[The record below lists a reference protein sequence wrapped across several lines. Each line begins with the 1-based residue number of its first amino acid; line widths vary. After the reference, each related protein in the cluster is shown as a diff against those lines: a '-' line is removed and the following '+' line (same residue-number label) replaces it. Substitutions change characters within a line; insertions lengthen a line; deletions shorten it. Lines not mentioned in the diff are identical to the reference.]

1 MKRTT
6 LFAGLLMISAT
17 AFAQNIKL
25 PAPQQ
30 NGGKP
35 LMEALS
41 QRKSARE
48 FDAKALSEQTLSNLL
63 WAAYGFNRDGMRTVP
78 SANNK
83 QEFEVYAV
91 TEKGAYLYNAKEN
104 TLELVS
110 DKDLRSQTGKQG
122 FVTTAPLNLVFA
134 YDTKA
139 MPDEKVAYADCGFI
153 SQNVYLYCASE
164 GLATVVRG
172 GGISKEDLAK
182 AIGLKD
188 GYAIVFSQT
197 VGYPKK

>member
-25 PAPQQ
+25 PAPQK

-41 QRKSARE
+41 ERKSART

-104 TLELVS
+104 TLEQVS
-110 DKDLRSQTGKQG
+110 SEDLRAKTGGQA
-122 FVTTAPLNLVFA
+122 FVGTAPLNLVFA
-134 YDTKA
+134 YDTKK
-139 MPDEKVAYADCGFI
+139 MSDEKIAYADCGFI
-153 SQNVYLYCASE
+153 AQNVYLYCTSE
-164 GLATVVRG
+164 GLATVVRAG
-172 GGISKEDLAK
+172 GMNREDLAK
-182 AIGLKD
+182 AISLKP